1 MFNNFMQKMHVRKF
15 RKIADKLD
23 SIAKNNRVKHN
34 DYTGYSA
41 TIASVTEELVKR
53 PWPADH
59 KSVMLELR
67 DKHIKIYRNYLLNVQ
82 KQLPEAVEKD
92 NHVIFSAVLEQA
104 LLSKDITVDEVRE
117 LMDSDSDDA
126 VDDSNVVKTL
136 KNLQLLPADFSMQ

>member
-1 MFNNFMQKMHVRKF
+1 MQKMHLRKF
-15 RKIADKLD
+15 RKTIEKFDVM
-23 SIAKNNRVKHN
+23 AKNNRVKYN

-41 TIASVTEELVKR
+41 AIASVTEELAKR

-92 NHVIFSAVLEQA
+92 NDVIFSAVLEQA
-104 LLSKDITVDEVRE
+104 LLSKDITVDEVHE
-117 LMDSDSDDA
+117 LLDSDSDDA